1 MNMKKKLIAVL
12 AGAMVIS
19 SLAGCSKLSGSKEL
33 SNDNIKISQYKGVEA
48 EKAEIAEVTE
58 ENVDE
63 EIQSVLY
70 ANRIVNDVS
79 DRPAQ
84 SGDTVSINYTGTS
97 EGEEFDSGTLDVE
110 IGSGSMIPGFEDGLI
125 GHSVGESFELNL
137 TFPESYTPE
146 LAGKPAVFAITVN
159 SITTYTLPE
168 LNDQFV
174 QDVSEDAKT
183 VEEFKKNIKKELKEK
198 NEEAARTSLENN
210 AWQVVLDNTEVK
222 KYPEKQV
229 QEQKEALIAQ
239 YKQLAEMNGLEFAD
253 FLSQAMN
260 GMTEETFESEAEKV
274 AKQTVKQSL
283 AVDLIMKKEKLEL
296 SEKELDNVMKEYKE
310 KFGFESVDA
319 MKESIGEDAL
329 LADIHLSTVKTWV
342 ADNCKP
348 VEKTSK

>member
-1 MNMKKKLIAVL
+1 MKKKLIAVL
-12 AGAMVIS
+12 AGVMVFS
-19 SLAGCSKLSGSKEL
+19 SLAGCSKLGGSKEV
-33 SNDNIKISQYKGVEA
+33 SNDNIKISQYKGVET
-48 EKAEIAEVTE
+48 EKAEAAEVTE

-79 DRPAQ
+79 ERPAQ

-97 EGEEFDSGTLDVE
+97 EGEEFDSGILDVE

-125 GHSVGESFELNL
+125 GHRVGESFELNL
-137 TFPESYTPE
+137 TFPENYTPE

-174 QDVSEDAKT
+174 QDVSEDAET
-183 VEEFKKNIKKELKEK
+183 VEEFKKNIKKELKEQNAK
-198 NEEAARTSLENN
+198 AARTSLENN
-210 AWQVVLDNTEVK
+210 AWQIVLDNTEVK
-222 KYPEKQV
+222 KYPKDQV
-229 QEQKEALIAQ
+229 QEQKELLISQ
-239 YKQLAEMNGLEFAD
+239 YKQLAEVNGLEFAD

-283 AVDLIMKKEKLEL
+283 AVELIMKQEKLEL
-296 SEKELDNVMKEYKE
+296 SEKELDKVMEEYKE
-310 KFGFESVDA
+310 KFGFESVDV

-348 VEKTSK
+348 IEKTTK